1 MRDYDSRRMAAARS
15 RRASPEELR
24 AARERYKEL
33 QEELRQLDVA
43 PETKNGEDRLDR
55 YDRDLRIQA
64 LREEFQALA
73 ETRLPPPRNG
83 ILLALMMTVGSFL
96 LCAFCAGG
104 TYTGLLLLNQKPTA
118 QSASDGFWSDVI
130 AGAYTQAHD
139 DYFAPSLRVALSSQ
153 QFAIDGQNADTL
165 YGKVTSAVVTKVAGD
180 QQTSAAITYAVQR
193 TAPGGKVV
201 TYPVTLTL
209 SNHQGTWGIA
219 DIGAAITPHAAGV
232 PAPTPTAT
240 PKTASPTPTATTV
253 SPAPTATTG
262 H

>member
-15 RRASPEELR
+15 RRASPDELR

-33 QEELRQLDVA
+33 QEELRQLEVA

-64 LREEFQALA
+64 LREEFQSLA
-73 ETRLPPPRNG
+73 ETPLPPPRNG
-83 ILLALMMTVGSFL
+83 ILLALVMTVGSFL

-118 QSASDGFWSDVI
+118 QTTADGFWADML
-130 AGAYTQAHD
+130 AGSYTQAHD
-139 DYFAPSLRVALSSQ
+139 DYFAPSLRVALASQ
-153 QFAIDGQNADTL
+153 QFGIDAQNADTL

-180 QQTSAAITYAVQR
+180 QQNNATITYSVQR

-209 SNHQGTWGIA
+209 ANHQGNWGIS
-219 DIGAAITPHAAGV
+219 DIGAAVTPHAAGV
-232 PAPTPTAT
+232 PAPAPTPT
-240 PKTASPTPTATTV
+240 PKTTSP
-253 SPAPTATTG
+253 PTATTG
-262 H
+262 S